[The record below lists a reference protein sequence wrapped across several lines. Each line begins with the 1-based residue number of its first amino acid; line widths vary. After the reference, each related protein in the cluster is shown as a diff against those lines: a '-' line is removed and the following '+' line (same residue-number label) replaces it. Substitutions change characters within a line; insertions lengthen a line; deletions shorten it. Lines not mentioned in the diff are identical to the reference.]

1 MKKSLFLV
9 LILSSSMYILLSD
22 FSSAD
27 ASKTG
32 SYNFCSSNPTFP
44 ECTGWRTNAITDNY
58 WFCDYVSLK
67 EFCKNTPDPEKQIP
81 LRTQDFCCR
90 YIGGFELKRTS
101 SDHFDQNLQY
111 EKFPALKDKQESL
124 SPLIVWTDKDH
135 YNFRDK
141 VIVYGKFDF
150 TNPSIIQNIYDVN
163 FAQTGAV
170 SEKTFTVD
178 IKLNGKIIL
187 RNIPVSSNGWFSAF
201 FFNNNPYTFSTQ
213 NNLLEVDYIITQ
225 GVIPPS
231 GSKTHAIYQFTTGD
245 IAKKEDNFEIWLD
258 NSTLPNE
265 IHYGVNVENP
275 EKFITQSRYDLVISR
290 LITPE
295 GYVLPINSDFTIQD
309 VSTVYSKFRE
319 YGHGTYEIQITY
331 GNNTSKASFEY

>member
-1 MKKSLFLV
+1 MKKVFFLI

-22 FSSAD
+22 FYFAD

-32 SYNFCSSNPTFP
+32 SYNFCVSQPTFP
-44 ECTGWRTNAITDNY
+44 ECVGWRTNAITDNY

-67 EFCKNTPDPEKQIP
+67 EFCKNPPDPEKQIP

-90 YIGGFELKRTS
+90 YIGSELKRTL
-101 SDHFDQNLQY
+101 SDSLDQNIQY
-111 EKFPALKDKQESL
+111 EEFSALKGKQESL
-124 SPLIVWTDKDH
+124 LPLIIWTDKDH

-163 FAQTGAV
+163 FAQTGDI
-170 SEKTFTVD
+170 SEKTFTID

-213 NNLLEVDYIITQ
+213 NNLLEVEYIITQ
-225 GVIPPS
+225 GVMPPS
-231 GSKTHAIYQFTTGD
+231 GPKTHATYHFTTGD
-245 IAKKEDNFEIWLD
+245 IAKKEDNFKIWLD

-265 IHYGVNVENP
+265 IRYGVNVENL
-275 EKFITQSRYDLVISR
+275 EKFITQSRHDQVITR

-295 GYVLPINSDFTIQD
+295 GYVLPIKSVFAIQD
-309 VSTVYSKFRE
+309 VSTTYSKFRE

-331 GNNTSKASFEY
+331 GNNTSKASFKY

>member
-22 FSSAD
+22 FYSAD

-32 SYNFCSSNPTFP
+32 SYNFCLSHPTFP
-44 ECTGWRTNAITDNY
+44 ECVGWRTNAITDNY

-90 YIGGFELKRTS
+90 YIGGSELKRIAS
-101 SDHFDQNLQY
+101 NHLDQNLQY
-111 EKFPALKDKQESL
+111 EKFSVLKDKQESL
-124 SPLIVWTDKDH
+124 LPLIVWTDKDH

-150 TNPSIIQNIYDVN
+150 TNPSIIQNIYDMN
-163 FAQTGAV
+163 FAQTGDV

-213 NNLLEVDYIITQ
+213 NNLLEVEYIITQ
-225 GVIPPS
+225 GVIPSS
-231 GSKTHAIYQFTTGD
+231 GPKTHAIYQFTTGD
-245 IAKKEDNFEIWLD
+245 IAKKENNFEIWLD
-258 NSTLPNE
+258 NSTLPNK
-265 IHYGVNVENP
+265 IRYGVNIENP
-275 EKFITQSRYDLVISR
+275 EKFITQSSHDLVITR
-290 LITPE
+290 LTTPE
-295 GYVLPINSDFTIQD
+295 GYVLPIKSVFTIQD
-309 VSTVYSKFRE
+309 VSTIYSKFRE